1 MQRIWMTF
9 AATIVIALAL
19 TTLLCAF
26 GMACTPRWQVEP
38 FTNHIAVKT
47 SNTDIRANGIT
58 TPQEGHYRTK
68 ETHITVRLGGVKS
81 VNAIVREPV
90 GAPDNHAACLFLHG
104 SGTGKSSEAYGDIA
118 RAMATAGIT
127 TLVPDKRLDNYSML
141 SRDYVSSANDYAKS
155 LRVLRSWPGVDALKT
170 GIYAESEGTWIATVL
185 TSKHPDL
192 AFAILASSPVVS
204 GRQLM
209 AMSATNYLEAVG
221 APDAVIHIIPKLTS
235 LSVDNVGPNY
245 ADFDATYYRRSL
257 TMPLLINY
265 GTQDTAMPIEQGARL
280 LTRAANA
287 AGNHNVTLRYYNAN
301 HQMRTG
307 SLSAPNLPLASHYT
321 HDLEDWVNAVT
332 AGIDAGDWATPMV
345 AGSQPHQML
354 TAPTDTSPA
363 LVTSVG
369 VIAGAIALCLL
380 CALLATLGAPVLIA
394 VGLVRAHRA
403 KRNPQDDIDR
413 CQSTGAAC
421 NMQPVFLRF
430 TGSLRASLIV
440 NTVLAVGATCVFLA
454 YLVTVIIDAISL
466 TSNSTMLARHWHV
479 VTALAWMTVV
489 AFAWLL
495 AELITEALR
504 RHAGATAAA
513 RNACHA
519 APDARSSAGTSS
531 VGFGHAMVI
540 VCVVLSTVV
549 SLALLAFWG
558 LFG

>member
-9 AATIVIALAL
+9 AATIVIALVL
-19 TTLLCAF
+19 TALLCAF

-47 SNTDIRANGIT
+47 SSTDIRANSIT

-81 VNAIVREPV
+81 VNAIVREPI
-90 GAPDNHAACLFLHG
+90 GASEGHAACLFMHG

-155 LRVLRSWPGVDALKT
+155 LRVLRSWPGVDAAKT

-185 TSKHPDL
+185 THEHPDL
-192 AFAILASSPVVS
+192 AFAILTSSPVVS
-204 GRQLM
+204 GRQQM
-209 AMSATNYLEAVG
+209 AMAATSCLKATG
-221 APDAVIHIIPKLTS
+221 APDAIIHIIPKLTS

-245 ADFDATYYRRSL
+245 ADFDAAYYRRSL

-332 AGIDAGDWATPMV
+332 AGTGVGGWKTPMI
-345 AGSQPHQML
+345 AGSRPHQRFAAPLSTNAGLVSSLGLLASAIML
-354 TAPTDTSPA
+354 CLACCAVAFAGGIVLLIAHMARTHRHTPNSHPHNYRFPTP
-363 LVTSVG
+363 LR
-369 VIAGAIALCLL
+369 IALILNV
-380 CALLATLGAPVLIA
+380 ALAA
-394 VGLVRAHRA
+394 V
-403 KRNPQDDIDR
+403 
-413 CQSTGAAC
+413 T
-421 NMQPVFLRF
+421 
-430 TGSLRASLIV
+430 
-440 NTVLAVGATCVFLA
+440 TCVFLA
-454 YLVTVIIDAISL
+454 YLVVVVQDAITL
-466 TSNSTMLARHWHV
+466 TNNSAMLARGWRGV
-479 VTALAWMTVV
+479 VALSWLELM
-489 AFAWLL
+489 AFAWLI
-495 AELITEALR
+495 AQYIAMRIPWSPRVRAKHSRADVRAAFFR
-504 RHAGATAAA
+504 RDGEGTWGGGHTAVFTVSMLAAA
-513 RNACHA
+513 
-519 APDARSSAGTSS
+519 
-531 VGFGHAMVI
+531 
-540 VCVVLSTVV
+540 LS
-549 SLALLAFWG
+549 LLLLAFWG
-558 LFG
+558 LFS